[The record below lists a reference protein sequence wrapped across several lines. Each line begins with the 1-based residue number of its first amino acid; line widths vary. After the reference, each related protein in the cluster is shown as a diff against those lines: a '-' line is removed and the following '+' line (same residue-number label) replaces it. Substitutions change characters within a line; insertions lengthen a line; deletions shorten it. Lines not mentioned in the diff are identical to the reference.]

1 MDVQIRI
8 IAAQALTTMAIR
20 SGEPFKLQI
29 YEFLHT
35 LAQSDLQSQ
44 FSDIHL
50 KNGEDQG
57 DSGTGLGVLLSP
69 MIKVLDEMYRAQ
81 DDLIKKIRNHDN
93 AKKEWTDDE
102 LKKLYET
109 HERLLDLVSLFCY
122 VPRTKI
128 GESFPALG
136 RSAIYLKDM
145 IFLRFWL
152 FVYFSLHRMNVI
164 SE

>member
-1 MDVQIRI
+1 MIISVDTGGSSDGSDGNTVGIRI

-122 VPRTKI
+122 VPRTKVYVLT
-128 GESFPALG
+128 LG
-136 RSAIYLKDM
+136 
-145 IFLRFWL
+145 IFIEEQKSKVFL
-152 FVYFSLHRMNVI
+152 
-164 SE
+164 